1 MDKALLLICCFL
13 LIGVAHAGVSAR
25 VQEQGWFYYEP
36 LPLPR
41 PEAPPPP
48 KLPPTTPV
56 GSSVAATVPLSSA
69 WLRKNL
75 PQYLDRAM
83 DQPTLAN
90 VRRYRYLERLAM
102 DRSSAYSDASA
113 RLTMLDP
120 LLDEQSVSPIS
131 ALAKATR
138 HKEQR
143 AQQQQVLGHIASDA
157 GLWFFFR
164 SDCPYCHAQTSAL
177 ATLARLYG
185 FSILPISIDQQPMAS
200 GAFPNFV
207 PDQGQA
213 AKLNVSVTPSLFLVH
228 RDGRVLPLAS
238 GLQTQ
243 DQLVDRILELG
254 HTLGWINTKDY
265 DALRTLQNTA
275 LDDIAAG
282 LGTEQTPDQLIDE
295 LIRQGADRIGRGTP
309 VLPTDTETP

>member
-1 MDKALLLICCFL
+1 MDKTWTLICCL
-13 LIGVAHAGVSAR
+13 LAASLAHAGPGAR
-25 VQEQGWFYYEP
+25 VHEQGWFYYEP
-36 LPLPR
+36 LPQ
-41 PEAPPPP
+41 P
-48 KLPPTTPV
+48 KPPTPLKPPV
-56 GSSVAATVPLSSA
+56 AVPGGRVTTTVPLGSA

-75 PQYLDRAM
+75 PLYLDRAM

-120 LLDEQSVSPIS
+120 LLDEQSVSPIT

-138 HKEQR
+138 HREQSAR
-143 AQQQQVLGHIASDA
+143 QQQVLGQVARDA

-164 SDCPYCHAQTSAL
+164 SDCPYCHAQTNAL
-177 ATLARLYG
+177 QTLSRLYG
-185 FSILPISIDQQPMAS
+185 FSILPISLDHRPLPS
-200 GAFPNFV
+200 GAFSEFV

-254 HTLGWINTKDY
+254 HTLGWIAAADY
-265 DALRTLQNTA
+265 DALRALQNTA
-275 LDDIAAG
+275 LDDLAAG
-282 LGTEQTPDQLIDE
+282 LGPAEDPDQLIDA
-295 LIRQGADRIGRGTP
+295 LIEQGADRIGRGTP
-309 VLPTDTETP
+309 ISPITKETP

>member
-1 MDKALLLICCFL
+1 MDKTWFLICCL
-13 LIGVAHAGVSAR
+13 LLFGIAHAEAGAR
-25 VQEQGWFYYEP
+25 AQEQGWFYYEP
-36 LPLPR
+36 LP
-41 PEAPPPP
+41 PP
-48 KLPPTTPV
+48 KEPAPAPTVTPAPQPT
-56 GSSVAATVPLSSA
+56 SASAPVALSSA

-75 PQYLDRAM
+75 PRYLDQAL

-90 VRRYRYLERLAM
+90 VRRYRYLERLAL

-120 LLDEQSVSPIS
+120 LLDEQSVSPIT

-138 HKEQR
+138 HREQSAR
-143 AQQQQVLGHIASDA
+143 QQQVLVDIAGNA

-177 ATLARLYG
+177 ETLSRLYD
-185 FSILPISIDQQPMAS
+185 FSILPISLDRLPLPS

-238 GLQTQ
+238 GLHTQ

-254 HTLGWINTKDY
+254 HTLGWIDATTY
-265 DALRTLQNTA
+265 DALRPLQNTA
-275 LDDIAAG
+275 LDDIAAR
-282 LGTEQTPDQLIDE
+282 LGPELSPDQVIDE

-309 VLPTDTETP
+309 VVLPATETP